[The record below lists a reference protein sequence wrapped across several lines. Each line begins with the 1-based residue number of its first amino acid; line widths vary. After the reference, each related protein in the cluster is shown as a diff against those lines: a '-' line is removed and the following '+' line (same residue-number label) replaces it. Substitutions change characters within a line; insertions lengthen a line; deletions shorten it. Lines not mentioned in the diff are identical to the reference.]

1 MTLVRSRR
9 AYSLQITDAAT
20 SSELTCA
27 LCASHLGEPNH
38 PKVERPLETFLLV
51 GNAKLLGGALINR
64 GSRLALSHR
73 LQAACA

>member
-38 PKVERPLETFLLV
+38 PKVQHSDDTGEAFGVIGGNRAGHRRP
-51 GNAKLLGGALINR
+51 A
-64 GSRLALSHR
+64 SPRLF
-73 LQAACA
+73 